1 MTKMADYIAGPI
13 QTTELAKQAFYT
25 VRHNKQLVSV
35 QVVGTLIAIVI
46 GIATLLVV
54 ASSIFYID
62 TVLFGGL
69 AGAIG
74 KWVHII
80 PVAALGYVML
90 IGGIILVEYLN
101 IMVSYG
107 ALAAFTSQKVRLWQ
121 CVSIATNRLPCLV
134 RGFSTAR
141 PSFRPAK
148 QECRA
153 EFTAPVIA
161 EYDITNYVDAITRS
175 DQIFSQT
182 WGTHGSITVDIH
194 VVDELAY
201 YMILLRGGILA
212 FILHE
217 LLGQGGAVAGMIIMV
232 VSLIASAVLFALLDR
247 IITAALYYY
256 AVTGYTPK
264 GFVAADL
271 HAAVI
276 VQPQAYSSGDISG
289 KGSAP

>member
-25 VRHNKQLVSV
+25 VRHNKQLVGV
-35 QVVGTLIAIVI
+35 QVVGILIAIVI

-62 TVLFGGL
+62 TILFGGL

-80 PVAALGYVML
+80 PVAALCYVML

-107 ALAAFTSQKVRLWQ
+107 VLAAFTSQKVRLWQ

-161 EYDITNYVDAITRS
+161 EYDVTNYVDAITRS
-175 DQIFSQT
+175 DQIFRQT
-182 WGTHGSITVDIH
+182 WGAGSIAIDVA

-212 FILHE
+212 LILNE
-217 LLGQGGAVAGMIIMV
+217 LLGQGGAVVGMIIMV

-256 AVTGYTPK
+256 AVTGYAPK

-271 HAAVI
+271 HAAVT
-276 VQPQAYSSGDISG
+276 VQPHSSERRPQEQG
-289 KGSAP
+289 

>member
-25 VRHNKQLVSV
+25 VRHNKQLVGV
-35 QVVGTLIAIVI
+35 QVVGILIAIVI

-62 TVLFGGL
+62 TILFGGL

-74 KWVHII
+74 KWVHIV
-80 PVAALGYVML
+80 PVAALCYVML

-175 DQIFSQT
+175 DQIFRQT
-182 WGTHGSITVDIH
+182 WGAGSIAIDVA

-212 FILHE
+212 LILNE
-217 LLGQGGAVAGMIIMV
+217 LLGQGGAVVGMIIMV

-256 AVTGYTPK
+256 AVTGYAPK

-271 HAAVI
+271 HAAVT
-276 VQPQAYSSGDISG
+276 VQPQAYSRGDISG

>member
-25 VRHNKQLVSV
+25 VRHNKQLVGV
-35 QVVGTLIAIVI
+35 QVVGILIAIVI

-62 TVLFGGL
+62 TILFGGL

-107 ALAAFTSQKVRLWQ
+107 ALAAFTSQKVRVWQ

-141 PSFRPAK
+141 PSIRPAK

-175 DQIFSQT
+175 DQIFRQT
-182 WGTHGSITVDIH
+182 WGAGSIAIDVA

-212 FILHE
+212 LILNE

-232 VSLIASAVLFALLDR
+232 MSVIASAVLFALLDR

-256 AVTGYTPK
+256 AVTGYAPK

-271 HAAVI
+271 HAAVT
-276 VQPQAYSSGDISG
+276 VQPQAYSRGDISG

>member
-25 VRHNKQLVSV
+25 VRHNKQLVGV
-35 QVVGTLIAIVI
+35 QVVGILIAIVI

-62 TVLFGGL
+62 AILFGGL

-175 DQIFSQT
+175 DQIFRQT
-182 WGTHGSITVDIH
+182 WGAGSIAINVA

-212 FILHE
+212 LILNE

-256 AVTGYTPK
+256 AATGCAPK

-271 HAAVI
+271 HAAVT
-276 VQPQAYSSGDISG
+276 VQPHAHLNEDLKN
-289 KGSAP
+289 KGNIP

>member
-25 VRHNKQLVSV
+25 VRHNKQLVGV
-35 QVVGTLIAIVI
+35 QVVGMLIAIVI

-62 TVLFGGL
+62 TILFGGL

-80 PVAALGYVML
+80 PVAVLGYVML

-121 CVSIATNRLPCLV
+121 CVSIATNRLLCLV

-175 DQIFSQT
+175 DQIFRQT
-182 WGTHGSITVDIH
+182 WGAGSIAIDVA

-212 FILHE
+212 LILNE

-256 AVTGYTPK
+256 AVTGYAPK

-271 HAAVI
+271 HAAVT
-276 VQPQAYSSGDISG
+276 VQPQAYSRGDISG

>member
-25 VRHNKQLVSV
+25 VRHNKQLVGV
-35 QVVGTLIAIVI
+35 QVVGILIAIVI
-46 GIATLLVV
+46 GIATLLAV

-62 TVLFGGL
+62 TILFGGL

-141 PSFRPAK
+141 PSFRPVK

-175 DQIFSQT
+175 DQIFRQT
-182 WGTHGSITVDIH
+182 WGAGSIAINVA

-212 FILHE
+212 LILNE

-232 VSLIASAVLFALLDR
+232 VSLIASAVLFALLDK

-256 AVTGYTPK
+256 AVTGYAPK

-271 HAAVI
+271 YAAVT
-276 VQPQAYSSGDISG
+276 VQPQAYPSGDISG

>member
-25 VRHNKQLVSV
+25 VRHNKQLVGV
-35 QVVGTLIAIVI
+35 QVVGILIAIVI

-62 TVLFGGL
+62 TILFGGL

-74 KWVHII
+74 RWVHII

-107 ALAAFTSQKVRLWQ
+107 ALAAFTSQKVHVWQ

-175 DQIFSQT
+175 DQIFRQT
-182 WGTHGSITVDIH
+182 WGAGSIAIN
-194 VVDELAY
+194 
-201 YMILLRGGILA
+201 
-212 FILHE
+212 
-217 LLGQGGAVAGMIIMV
+217 
-232 VSLIASAVLFALLDR
+232 
-247 IITAALYYY
+247 
-256 AVTGYTPK
+256 
-264 GFVAADL
+264 
-271 HAAVI
+271 VI
-276 VQPQAYSSGDISG
+276 
-289 KGSAP
+289 

>member
-25 VRHNKQLVSV
+25 VRHNKQLVGV
-35 QVVGTLIAIVI
+35 QVVGILIAIVI

-62 TVLFGGL
+62 TILFGGL

-90 IGGIILVEYLN
+90 IGRIILLEY
-101 IMVSYG
+101 IKIIVRYG
-107 ALAAFTSQKVRLWQ
+107 ELADITSQKVRLWQ

-175 DQIFSQT
+175 DQIFRQT
-182 WGTHGSITVDIH
+182 WGAGSIAIDVA

-232 VSLIASAVLFALLDR
+232 MSVIASAVLFALLDR

-256 AVTGYTPK
+256 AVTGYAPK

-271 HAAVI
+271 HAAVT
-276 VQPQAYSSGDISG
+276 VQPHTHLNEDFKS

>member
-35 QVVGTLIAIVI
+35 QVVGTLIAIVV
-46 GIATLLVV
+46 GIATLLVA

-62 TVLFGGL
+62 TILFGGL

-74 KWVHII
+74 RWVHII

-101 IMVSYG
+101 VMVSYG
-107 ALAAFTSQKVRLWQ
+107 ALAAFAGQKVRVWQ
-121 CVSIATNRLPCLV
+121 CILVATTRLPVIVQEFSMV
-134 RGFSTAR
+134 RLSIQ
-141 PSFRPAK
+141 PAE
-148 QECRA
+148 QQYRA

-175 DQIFSQT
+175 DQIFRQT
-182 WGTHGSITVDIH
+182 WGAGSIAIDVA

-256 AVTGYTPK
+256 AVTGYAPK

-271 HAAVI
+271 HAAVT

>member
-62 TVLFGGL
+62 TILFGGL

-74 KWVHII
+74 RWVHII

-107 ALAAFTSQKVRLWQ
+107 ALAAFTSQKVRVWQ

-175 DQIFSQT
+175 DQIFRQT
-182 WGTHGSITVDIH
+182 WGAGSIAINVA

-212 FILHE
+212 LILNE

-247 IITAALYYY
+247 IIIAALYYY
-256 AVTGYTPK
+256 AVTGYAPK

-271 HAAVI
+271 HAAVT
-276 VQPQAYSSGDISG
+276 VQPQAYSRGDISG

>member
-25 VRHNKQLVSV
+25 VRHNKQLVGV
-35 QVVGTLIAIVI
+35 QVVGMLIAIVI

-62 TVLFGGL
+62 TILFGGL

-80 PVAALGYVML
+80 PVAALCYVML

-161 EYDITNYVDAITRS
+161 EYDVTNYVDAITRS
-175 DQIFSQT
+175 DQIFRQT
-182 WGTHGSITVDIH
+182 WGAGSIAIDVA

-212 FILHE
+212 LILNE
-217 LLGQGGAVAGMIIMV
+217 LLGQGGAVVGMIIMV

-256 AVTGYTPK
+256 AVTGYAPK

-271 HAAVI
+271 HAAVT
-276 VQPQAYSSGDISG
+276 VQPHTHLNEDFKR

>member
-25 VRHNKQLVSV
+25 VRHNKQLVGV
-35 QVVGTLIAIVI
+35 QVVGILIAIVI

-62 TVLFGGL
+62 TILFGGL

-80 PVAALGYVML
+80 PVAALCYVML

-175 DQIFSQT
+175 DQIFRQT
-182 WGTHGSITVDIH
+182 WGVGSIAIDVA

-212 FILHE
+212 LILNE
-217 LLGQGGAVAGMIIMV
+217 LLGQGGAVVGMIIMV
-232 VSLIASAVLFALLDR
+232 MSLIASAVLFALLDR

-256 AVTGYTPK
+256 AVTGYAPK

-271 HAAVI
+271 HTAVT
-276 VQPQAYSSGDISG
+276 VQPHTHLNEDFKSKD
-289 KGSAP
+289 SAP